1 LEVVLTDYPTDGIHD
16 ELEREISS
24 YGDEA
29 DEENLE
35 TGIDFAVHQDL
46 IQEVIDLSALKG
58 YLTTDEVQRFIEER
72 DLDPETINGLWTK
85 LEEDGVQVFTEEELA
100 KGSKKVKDR
109 RRRREED
116 HFISDTVKYFLK
128 EISHDYLLSRDEER
142 SLAQGK
148 DAGDEDA
155 VETLA
160 SSNFRLVVS
169 IARKY
174 SGRGLSFVDLIQEGV
189 SGLMRAIQ
197 KFDHSKGFKFST
209 YATWWIRQAITRAL
223 ADQGNIVRRPVHMV
237 ETINRYRKIES
248 QFEQEQGRKPDME
261 EMAYAL
267 GLISPDKEEQVMDTL
282 AIYRT
287 AEQDFKS
294 KFRRPPSWKKE
305 RGDLYEIAQ
314 RCSIPVPPRSVHGV
328 GWAPENRMTKE
339 DRIVLRDFKKNL
351 DEWGR
356 AVARILEIQR
366 YAQGILSLEL
376 PIGDDEDALLKDY
389 IEDKKIPLPD
399 YEVGQ
404 DFLKRDLNRI
414 LSNLLDEREYEVLA
428 LRYGLTNATP
438 LTLEEVG
445 KKLNVTRERVRQIE
459 NRAIKKLRNSPD
471 AEKLS
476 DYID

>member
-1 LEVVLTDYPTDGIHD
+1 
-16 ELEREISS
+16 
-24 YGDEA
+24 
-29 DEENLE
+29 
-35 TGIDFAVHQDL
+35 
-46 IQEVIDLSALKG
+46 
-58 YLTTDEVQRFIEER
+58 
-72 DLDPETINGLWTK
+72 
-85 LEEDGVQVFTEEELA
+85 
-100 KGSKKVKDR
+100 
-109 RRRREED
+109 
-116 HFISDTVKYFLK
+116 
-128 EISHDYLLSRDEER
+128 
-142 SLAQGK
+142 
-148 DAGDEDA
+148 
-155 VETLA
+155 
-160 SSNFRLVVS
+160 
-169 IARKY
+169 
-174 SGRGLSFVDLIQEGV
+174 
-189 SGLMRAIQ
+189 
-197 KFDHSKGFKFST
+197 
-209 YATWWIRQAITRAL
+209 
-223 ADQGNIVRRPVHMV
+223 
-237 ETINRYRKIES
+237 
-248 QFEQEQGRKPDME
+248 
-261 EMAYAL
+261 
-267 GLISPDKEEQVMDTL
+267 MDTL

-287 AEQDFKS
+287 AEQDFKT

-328 GWAPENRMTKE
+328 GWAPENRMSQE
-339 DRIVLRDFKKNL
+339 DRTTLRDFKKNL

-428 LRYGLTNATP
+428 LRYGLTDSTA

-445 KKLNVTRERVRQIE
+445 RRLNVTRERVRQIE